1 MMRVMNRVRDISEP
15 NAGRMRGESESGP
28 DQDRV
33 ESGSVLI
40 HPAKVLVPS
49 SPPGRR
55 NRKGRAFEDQIARL
69 RAEGYTLEAIR
80 DALAAVGVHVSKST
94 VQREA
99 ARDAN
104 RVQAPGLACSPAR
117 RVIASMTPS
126 PLPTAPSPAT
136 PATPPTAADRRSG
149 KDIAEAFV
157 RGRVTNPLISPRS

>member
-1 MMRVMNRVRDISEP
+1 MNRDRDASEP
-15 NAGRMRGESESGP
+15 NAGQMRVESESRP

-33 ESGSVLI
+33 ESESVLI
-40 HPAKVLVPS
+40 HSGRVLTPR

-69 RAEGYTLEAIR
+69 RAEGYTLDAIR

-99 ARDAN
+99 AREAK
-104 RVQAPGLACSPAR
+104 RSQAPGLGGFPAR
-117 RVIASMTPS
+117 HVIANATPS
-126 PLPTAPSPAT
+126 PQPMAPSPAT
-136 PATPPTAADRRSG
+136 PATSPTPADRCSG

-157 RGRVTNPLISPRS
+157 RGRVTNPLIRPRS

>member
-1 MMRVMNRVRDISEP
+1 MMRVMNRVRDCSEP
-15 NAGRMRGESESGP
+15 KAGQMRVESESRP
-28 DQDRV
+28 DQVRV
-33 ESGSVLI
+33 ESESVLI
-40 HPAKVLVPS
+40 HPAKVLAPS

-99 ARDAN
+99 AREAK
-104 RVQAPGLACSPAR
+104 RSQAPGVAAPSAKH
-117 RVIASMTPS
+117 VIASATPS
-126 PLPTAPSPAT
+126 LLPTAPSPAT
-136 PATPPTAADRRSG
+136 PVTPPTPADRRSG

-157 RGRVTNPLISPRS
+157 RSRVTNPLISPRS

>member
-15 NAGRMRGESESGP
+15 HAGQVRVESESGP

-33 ESGSVLI
+33 ESESVLI
-40 HPAKVLVPS
+40 HPAEVLAPS

-99 ARDAN
+99 ARK
-104 RVQAPGLACSPAR
+104 VKLSQAPGLAGSPAR
-117 RVIASMTPS
+117 RLIAGATPS
-126 PLPTAPSPAT
+126 PLPTAPSPTSPAASPT
-136 PATPPTAADRRSG
+136 PADRCSG

-157 RGRVTNPLISPRS
+157 RSRVTNPLIRPRS

>member
-1 MMRVMNRVRDISEP
+1 MMRGMNRDRDASEP
-15 NAGRMRGESESGP
+15 NAGQMRDESESDP

-33 ESGSVLI
+33 ESASVMI
-40 HPAKVLVPS
+40 HSGKVLTPR

-99 ARDAN
+99 TRDAK
-104 RVQAPGLACSPAR
+104 RVQAPGLAGSPAKH
-117 RVIASMTPS
+117 VIASATPS
-126 PLPTAPSPAT
+126 LVPTALSPTT
-136 PATPPTAADRRSG
+136 PATSPTPADRRSG